1 MTGQVSV
8 TVDGKSYL
16 ADINNGTAVVYVPG
30 LKEGTYNA
38 TVKYLG
44 DDRYE
49 PSNSTFPMTVQA
61 PITAEVN
68 GTGNGSQ
75 VVVNVPNNGTGN
87 ITVMIDGENRNYTLE
102 NGTVK
107 ANLTGLEPGEHNL
120 TVIYTD
126 ENNVTSVVN
135 TKINVPRWDS
145 SVSASAKTIREGD
158 EANIVVT
165 VGGKDMTGLV
175 RVDIDGTGYYANM
188 TEGVVTIVA
197 PGLKAGK
204 YNATVT
210 YDGNKKY
217 DPSNNWF
224 TVIVEEPIVITINDN
239 GTNSQVVIDLPQN
252 GTENVTV
259 TIDGKDVPVDVNNRT
274 AIGNLTGFE
283 PGEHNIT
290 VIYTDE
296 DGTQSIV
303 NTTITVP
310 RWDSSVNASA
320 KTIREGDEANI
331 VVTVGGKDMTG
342 LVRVDIDGTGYYANM
357 TEGVVTIV
365 APGLKAGKY
374 EANVTYDGNSR
385 YLPANNTFT
394 LVVEAPITITV
405 DGAGNSTQVIVELP
419 ENGTDDVVVMVDGK
433 PVNTTFA
440 DGKAIA
446 KLDNTTAGEHNVTVI
461 YTDKEGTKSVVNQTI
476 VVYNSIKANNMIRG
490 WNSLYDYEAEFLDKD
505 GHVIANTTMEFRVNG
520 KTYMVT
526 TDNNGIAKL
535 TTSHLE
541 IGEYDVEITNTQT
554 HEKLTRSVTI
564 VKRLIDNKDITL
576 EFYDGTKYVVRAIGD
591 DGKPVGAG
599 VVVGFRVNN
608 VDYNGVTD
616 KDGYAKLTINLNPA
630 QYTITAQYH
639 AYKVSNKIV
648 VKQTLKL
655 VKKTVTVKKSAKK
668 LVLKATL
675 KWTNGKAIK
684 GKKITFTF
692 KGKKYTAKTN
702 SKGLAKVTVK
712 KSVLKKL
719 KAGKKYAYSAK
730 YVTNKV
736 KGKVKV
742 KK

>member
-1 MTGQVSV
+1 MIDGENRNYTLENGTVKANLTGLEPGEHNLTVIYTDENNVTSVVETKIVVPKWSSEVSAAADTIREGDDAKVTVTVGPDMTGQVSV

-204 YNATVT
+204 Y
-210 YDGNKKY
+210 
-217 DPSNNWF
+217 
-224 TVIVEEPIVITINDN
+224 
-239 GTNSQVVIDLPQN
+239 
-252 GTENVTV
+252 
-259 TIDGKDVPVDVNNRT
+259 
-274 AIGNLTGFE
+274 
-283 PGEHNIT
+283 
-290 VIYTDE
+290 
-296 DGTQSIV
+296 
-303 NTTITVP
+303 
-310 RWDSSVNASA
+310 
-320 KTIREGDEANI
+320 
-331 VVTVGGKDMTG
+331 
-342 LVRVDIDGTGYYANM
+342 
-357 TEGVVTIV
+357 
-365 APGLKAGKY
+365 
-374 EANVTYDGNSR
+374 EANVTYDGNNR

-526 TDNNGIAKL
+526 TDNKGIAKL